1 MLLLRSTRMSMELP
15 VKHHC
20 SDNARTPQLAV
31 RALIGLMVGYVI
43 GLLAPQAQ
51 SAPGERHYDEV
62 ITTVA
67 GRYSLEPALVK
78 AVIRCESAFDPLAL
92 SPRGAQGL
100 MQLMPATQT
109 LLGVPDAFEP
119 SQNISGGTRYLAM
132 LRQQFGNDLT
142 LILAAYNAGPQA
154 VIKAGYTVPPYAE
167 TQNYVRC
174 VQAVYEHYRRYGLQQ
189 PFPGTPRAP
198 GARRIPGPG
207 GTTRGL
213 VVSPLR
219 FSSRVVRLGERFTIS
234 LEAINTGPQ
243 MSHGVVMLNYLDHL
257 VSFMAL
263 HTNDKDTMVQLSST
277 PSPVTA
283 TGSLQPAYR
292 LLWRDWPNWRPGER
306 RTATVTLVPHL
317 AQELRLHLSVVLNG
331 TQAQGTPP
339 HRWSSIISL
348 PFASTT
354 W

>member
-1 MLLLRSTRMSMELP
+1 MSMELP
-15 VKHHC
+15 VKHYC
-20 SDNARTPQLAV
+20 SDNAHTPQLAV
-31 RALIGLMVGYVI
+31 RVLIGLMIGSII

-119 SQNISGGTRYLAM
+119 TQNIAGGTRYLAM

-174 VQAVYEHYRRYGLQQ
+174 VQAAYEHYRQYGLQQ
-189 PFPGTPRAP
+189 PFSGTPRAP

-207 GTTRGL
+207 DTTRGL

-219 FSSRVVRLGERFTIS
+219 FSSRVVRVGERFTIS

-243 MSHGVVMLNYLDHL
+243 LSHGVVMLNYLDHL

-263 HTNDKDTMVQLSST
+263 HTNDKDTMVQLSSM
-277 PSPVTA
+277 PVPTTA
-283 TGSLQPAYR
+283 TRSLQPAYR

-317 AQELRLHLSVVLNG
+317 VQDLRLHLSVVLN
-331 TQAQGTPP
+331 TPQVQGTPP
-339 HRWSSIISL
+339 HRWSSIINL

>member
-1 MLLLRSTRMSMELP
+1 
-15 VKHHC
+15 
-20 SDNARTPQLAV
+20 
-31 RALIGLMVGYVI
+31 MVGYVV
-43 GLLAPQAQ
+43 GWLAPQAQ
-51 SAPGERHYDEV
+51 SAPRERHYDEV
-62 ITTVA
+62 ITTAA
-67 GRYSLEPALVK
+67 GHYGLEPALVK

-109 LLGVPDAFEP
+109 LLGVPDAFDP

-132 LRQQFGNDLT
+132 LRQQFGSDLT

-154 VIKAGYTVPPYAE
+154 VIKAGYAIPPYAE
-167 TQNYVRC
+167 TQHYVRC
-174 VQAVYEHYRRYGLQQ
+174 VQAAYEHYRRYGLQQ

-198 GARRIPGPG
+198 GTRRIPGPVD
-207 GTTRGL
+207 TTRGL

-263 HTNDKDTMVQLSST
+263 HTNDKDTMVQISRA
-277 PSPVTA
+277 PSPATA
-283 TGSLQPAYR
+283 TGYLQPTYR
-292 LLWRDWPNWRPGER
+292 LLWRDWPDWRPGER
-306 RTATVTLVPHL
+306 RTATVTLVPRL
-317 AQELRLHLSVVLNG
+317 AQDLRLHLSVVLN
-331 TQAQGTPP
+331 TAQAQGASP
-339 HRWSSIISL
+339 HRWSSIVSL